1 MSRTAAKTTAHVI
14 TTTRMDETRSHTT
27 VVVGIII
34 IVIGLGSTTGT
45 VAGDVEVG
53 HDEELY
59 HDDASNF
66 AVINELLLVE
76 GSSITAIS

>member
-1 MSRTAAKTTAHVI
+1 
-14 TTTRMDETRSHTT
+14 MDETRSHTT

-76 GSSITAIS
+76 GSSITAISWGTPRHVLLNPAYIQYI